1 MLTDWEFVNVVPVPF
16 AEVFQKANT
25 KPERSKEFGVNAV
38 GVAWVIVSEPIE
50 PVPPFGLNETV
61 WVRGAVVIVSDTIE
75 GPDVP
80 EAFVAVTVIV

>member
-1 MLTDWEFVNVVPVPF
+1 MNVVPVPL
-16 AEVFQKANT
+16 AEVFQNANT
-25 KPERSKEFGVNAV
+25 KPERSKELGVNAV
-38 GVAWVIVSEPIE
+38 GVARVIVSSPID

-61 WVRGAVVIVSDTIE
+61 WVRGAVVIVADAIE